1 MVSGGGGG
9 GAVSGARAAMMLS
22 AWWRGWGF
30 GRGWGRGSVEE
41 FEGDAGVEGA
51 GPIAGD
57 AVGFAVVEVPFP

>member
-9 GAVSGARAAMMLS
+9 AAVREGRAVVVLS
-22 AWWRGWGF
+22 VWW
-30 GRGWGRGSVEE
+30 GSVEE